1 MINVVSFSGG
11 RTSAY
16 LLWLMEQKRR
26 AGKDV
31 HYVFM
36 YTGCEHTMTY
46 RFVMV
51 VVNFWYIPLPVLHV
65 DIIPELG
72 HPNGY

>member
-36 YTGCEHTMTY
+36 DTGCEHPMTY
-46 RFVMV
+46 RFVREV
-51 VVNFWYIPLPVLHV
+51 VKFWDIPLTVLQV
-65 DIIPELG
+65 DINPELEQ
-72 HPNGY
+72 PNG

>member
-36 YTGCEHTMTY
+36 DTGCEHPMTY
-46 RFVMV
+46 RFVREV
-51 VVNFWYIPLPVLHV
+51 VKFW
-65 DIIPELG
+65 
-72 HPNGY
+72 

>member
-36 YTGCEHTMTY
+36 DTQGAKSDALSE
-46 RFVMV
+46 
-51 VVNFWYIPLPVLHV
+51 
-65 DIIPELG
+65 
-72 HPNGY
+72 